1 MSLKNLTKI
10 LVKILI
16 MGFIFLYLMHDPVA
30 EEQLSLRW
38 TFDAD
43 SKIKAL
49 TSGDLDNDNYTE
61 IVAVSSKR
69 VYVLDTK
76 GNLKKEYPIKF
87 NPSAIFIAD
96 IDNDSIKE
104 ILIGSGWMNTTDIK
118 GGRFEF
124 EDIENIKEKEEFLY
138 RITRN
143 QGDIYVIQE
152 DKKEPVKWLE
162 VGEWIRDIFVDD
174 LDGDGNNEI
183 LIASGG
189 SNIDYIELVTTAIS
203 NKTGNLTYV
212 RDYKEESSENGSVW
226 IFYTN
231 GSLSFSYH
239 TDNIVWC
246 VYSSLI
252 REGEG
257 KAISAGSKK
266 LIVMDENAVELWTFE
281 SLGEDYSIKE
291 VLIDDIDN
299 NRINE
304 VVTAFTSPIVS
315 GIHVLDRDGSE
326 IWQYRISS
334 KNILGLFSINLDI
347 DDDKEIVIASDKS
360 IYVLDKKGGVEW
372 TYLLTRDIDGI
383 QVTDLGDN
391 EYKDFII
398 ASGNSLFAYEISKDF
413 IKLQRADRYYQEAKR
428 YYDSAN
434 YQDAIVSLT
443 NARYIYSELGNS
455 EGISICDSLLE
466 KINEGLKEDKRGNAN
481 SLYRKALS
489 KYYLGEYKEAREYAE
504 NALEIY
510 TQIEDEKG
518 ISKCNSLL
526 KDIEEALGPEVTT
539 TSITLEET
547 TTTIIT
553 DEGEMSSIILIL
565 LLIIIIILIAFGLHQ
580 IAIKR
585 SKRRKVEK

>member
-1 MSLKNLTKI
+1 MPSKNLTKI
-10 LVKILI
+10 LVVCL
-16 MGFIFLYLMHDPVA
+16 IFLYLMHGPVA

-38 TFDAD
+38 TFDAGN
-43 SKIKAL
+43 KIKAL

-61 IVAVSSKR
+61 IVAVSSKS
-69 VYVLDTK
+69 VYVLNTK
-76 GNLKKEYPIKF
+76 GDLKKEYPIKF
-87 NPSAIFIAD
+87 NPSAVFIAD

-104 ILIGSGWMNTTDIK
+104 ILIGSGWMNTTDIRW
-118 GGRFEF
+118 GRFEF
-124 EDIENIKEKEEFLY
+124 EDIEGMKEKEEFLY

-143 QGDIYVIQE
+143 QGNIYIIQE
-152 DKKEPVKWLE
+152 DTKEPMKWLE
-162 VGEWIRDIFVDD
+162 VGEWVRDIFVDD
-174 LDGDGNNEI
+174 LDNNGDNEI
-183 LIASGG
+183 LIVSGG
-189 SNIDYIELVTTAIS
+189 TNIDYIEKIYTEI
-203 NKTGNLTYV
+203 NNETGNLTYV
-212 RDYKEESSENGSVW
+212 RNRSEEYSENGSLW
-226 IFYTN
+226 IFNIN
-231 GSLSFSYH
+231 GSLSSSYH

-246 VYSSLI
+246 VYSSFL
-252 REGEG
+252 RDGEDRD
-257 KAISAGSKK
+257 ITAGSKMVITLDK
-266 LIVMDENAVELWTFE
+266 NAVELWTFK
-281 SLGEDYSIKE
+281 SLEEDYSIKE

-304 VVTAFTSPIVS
+304 VVAAFTSPIVS
-315 GIHVLDRDGSE
+315 GIHVLYRDGSE

-334 KNILGLFSINLDI
+334 ISSKDILGLFSINLDI
-347 DDDKEIVIASDKS
+347 DDDKEIVIASEKG
-360 IYVLDKKGGVEW
+360 IYVLDKKGEVEW
-372 TYLLTRDIDGI
+372 IYLLTRDIDGI

-398 ASGNSLFAYEISKDF
+398 ASGNSLFVYEISKDF

-434 YQDAIVSLT
+434 YQDAIASLT

-466 KINEGLKEDKRGNAN
+466 KINEGLKENKRGNAN

-510 TQIEDEKG
+510 TRIEDEKG

-526 KDIEEALGPEVTT
+526 KDIKEILGYEVTT
-539 TSITLEET
+539 TTSIILEET
-547 TTTIIT
+547 TTTIT
-553 DEGEMSSIILIL
+553 TNGGGMSPIILIL

-585 SKRRKVEK
+585 SKQRKVEK